1 VRIRFLRTE
10 GFRLSAIYA
19 GVFAL
24 SVVIMGGLVLVT
36 TNQALRAQIA
46 SFAASDIATI
56 RNGYATQGVRE
67 AREVVHQLMAGPGS
81 GMSLAVC

>member
-56 RNGYATQGVRE
+56 RNGYATQGCVRH
-67 AREVVHQLMAGPGS
+67 AKWS
-81 GMSLAVC
+81 IS